1 MKLMDEYS
9 ALNQIKQLR
18 KYNQVCS
25 QLDIELLVLH
35 ILNIDKNRLF
45 RDNPLLTKENLKEL
59 EALIERREKGE
70 PIAYL
75 TNNIGFWNLNLYVD
89 DRVLVPRPETETLI
103 NEVLTKFDSKKRY
116 VLDLG
121 TGSGAIGL
129 TLAKERPN
137 WQVVCSDISFEALKV
152 ASKNMNLNSL
162 EVFLVN
168 SDWLSSFRDGQFD
181 IIIANPPYISTTDL
195 RVFSDGLKF
204 EPIGAL
210 VSELD
215 GLKDLKKIVESSS
228 QMLVDDGYLF
238 LEHGYD
244 QSDMVF
250 SFFNDFNFSCIRKY
264 KDLNDDDRV
273 CSGKLRR
280 C

>member
-35 ILNIDKNRLF
+35 ILNIDKNRLY

-204 EPIGAL
+204 EPIGAI

-228 QMLVDDGYLF
+228 QMLVDNGYLF
-238 LEHGYD
+238 VEHGYD

>member
-9 ALNQIKQLR
+9 ALNQIKQVR

-195 RVFSDGLKF
+195 RIFSDGLKF

-210 VSELD
+210 VSESD

-238 LEHGYD
+238 VEHGYD